1 MALFVKLNDRGGGIT
16 FVNVDAITRMNWH
29 GDYTSI
35 QFDQGNATLVK
46 ESPEQILAAAGPDR
60 FPKAAHP

>member
-1 MALFVKLNDRGGGIT
+1 MALFVKLNDRGGGT
-16 FVNVDAITRMNWH
+16 TYVNVDAITRMDWH

-35 QFDQGNATLVK
+35 HFDQGNAAVVK

-60 FPKAAHP
+60 VPKAHS